1 MNGLS
6 LEEER
11 ELLELLERFKKD
23 NRIRKP
29 VVVVLTPAQ
38 IIIEPDVDELSD
50 LIGFVYNG

>member
-23 NRIRKP
+23 NRIRK
-29 VVVVLTPAQ
+29 VVVIILTPDR
-38 IIIEPDVDELSD
+38 IIIDPDTVE
-50 LIGFVYNG
+50 IKGYV